1 MKKLLAATI
10 ASLVLGLP
18 LAASAAEG
26 WVVADISLQA
36 GPDTEY
42 PSITELPAGSPVSIQ
57 GCIDGWTWCDVVAG
71 NDRGWVPGTFLEEE
85 YQNRRVVV
93 VDYGPQIRIPVV
105 SFSINS
111 YWDQHYRSR
120 PFYAQRQ
127 EFSARAIHPHA
138 PPRPSGVAASTR
150 QGGSQTQVRDAR
162 APATSTNSA
171 TGQNTASASTQ
182 NTRTTTA
189 TPSTNA
195 TSAETAGTTAAKD
208 RQTREHATTQTAP
221 RQSQP
226 ATQPDERKQAAQAQ
240 AAPEQ
245 APPPVPES
253 KQVRTAQQH
262 ATDQPKQRQGEPKA
276 KDELKKPPTK
286 QQNKDEKDKDGDNG
300 GG

>member
-1 MKKLLAATI
+1 MKKILAATI
-10 ASLVLGLP
+10 ALAFGFP
-18 LAASAAEG
+18 LAANAAEG

-93 VDYGPQIRIPVV
+93 VDYGPQIHIPVV
-105 SFSINS
+105 TFSIGS

-120 PFYAQRQ
+120 PFYTQRQ
-127 EFSARAIHPHA
+127 EFSARPIHPHA
-138 PPRPSGVAASTR
+138 PPRPS
-150 QGGSQTQVRDAR
+150 QV
-162 APATSTNSA
+162 ATSTQGSSSPA
-171 TGQNTASASTQ
+171 QRRDASAPTTATTSANAQTATSGQQ
-182 NTRTTTA
+182 NTRAAANSSSANTTSSDA
-189 TPSTNA
+189 A
-195 TSAETAGTTAAKD
+195 SAHAAGQE
-208 RQTREHATTQTAP
+208 RPTREHATTQTEARTP
-221 RQSQP
+221 QP
-226 ATQPDERKQAAQAQ
+226 ANQPERRPAAQAQ

-276 KDELKKPPTK
+276 KDELKKPPQK
-286 QQNKDEKDKDGDNG
+286 QGKDDKDKNGDNG

>member
-18 LAASAAEG
+18 LAATAAEG
-26 WVVADISLQA
+26 WVIADISLQA

-105 SFSINS
+105 SFSINT

-127 EFSARAIHPHA
+127 EFSARPIHPHA
-138 PPRPSGVAASTR
+138 PPRPSGVAAST
-150 QGGSQTQVRDAR
+150 QAGGSQTQVRQAR
-162 APATSTNSA
+162 APAIFTTGSA
-171 TGQNTASASTQ
+171 QNTASASTQ

-221 RQSQP
+221 QP
-226 ATQPDERKQAAQAQ
+226 ARQPDERKQGAQAQ

-276 KDELKKPPTK
+276 KDELKKPPQK